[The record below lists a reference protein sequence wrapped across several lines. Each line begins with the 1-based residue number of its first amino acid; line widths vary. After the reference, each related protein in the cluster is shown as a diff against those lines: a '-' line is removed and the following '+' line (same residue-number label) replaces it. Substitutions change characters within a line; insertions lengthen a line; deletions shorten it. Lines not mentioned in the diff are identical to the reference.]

1 MLYFKHKNN
10 DKNIG
15 SKTGK
20 RFTVVFEIKS
30 FVLREDGTKELVKED
45 ATLDLLSFLRD
56 EKKELIMYMDAEKK

>member
-1 MLYFKHKNN
+1 MLYFEHKND

-20 RFTVVFEIKS
+20 RFVAVFEIKS

-56 EKKELIMYMDAEKK
+56 EKRELTMYVGTGKK